1 MHIAVDVRAGDPREE
16 ESGKTTH
23 CIIVFVGVNAGGR
36 PVPVSRWEPVTEE
49 GQSLEKYAVKLMGL
63 RKAIEEEMGPR
74 TNS

>member
-1 MHIAVDVRAGDPREE
+1 MSEQEIPERKNPQRA
-16 ESGKTTH
+16 H

-36 PVPVSRWEPVTEE
+36 PVPVSPWEPVTEE

-74 TNS
+74 TDS